1 MVWMA
6 TRNSKTWSLLIQAR
20 TYNPEEGNSKSKLCR
35 ESRLFFLN
43 HNFKLNLP
51 SLQNTNI
58 DLKLKIFLT
67 YSILFLSFL
76 IYIGPFLSVLTVQ
89 TKKILLNQKSAST
102 ISSPRGQP
110 HHCSESMFSPKKRED
125 WGSLNLKV
133 LNQSGIMW
141 LWLYKMLFLISH
153 LAELIVA
160 ATDGWTPTM
169 FQVLSHSICN
179 HEL

>member
-1 MVWMA
+1 MTKKIFTVIVVTNRGATFHFKQRLLSIYLNGLQMVWMA

-102 ISSPRGQP
+102 LSSPCGQP
-110 HHCSESMFSPKKRED
+110 HHCSESMFSPKKMRRLGKFKLED
-125 WGSLNLKV
+125 FKLKWDYV
-133 LNQSGIMW
+133 
-141 LWLYKMLFLISH
+141 
-153 LAELIVA
+153 
-160 ATDGWTPTM
+160 TM
-169 FQVLSHSICN
+169 II
-179 HEL
+179 